1 MDFTVFITVLSG
13 VITFVIG
20 QLVVKLILDPVQ
32 DLKKTIGQISHVL
45 VERANVIANP
55 GVPSKEIM
63 DDTSDSLRRLSAQ
76 LHAHLYLV
84 PLYKQ
89 TSTVFRLPSK
99 DALLAASSNL
109 IGLSNSVYRADDR
122 IYEVNAKRVEGIC
135 DSLGIY
141 LAEGSRW
148 PKDLKTL

>member
-1 MDFTVFITVLSG
+1 MDFTVFFTVLSG

-20 QLVVKLILDPVQ
+20 QLIVKLLLDPVQ
-32 DLKKTIGQISHVL
+32 DMKKTIAQISHAL

-55 GVPSKEIM
+55 GVPTTEIM
-63 DDTSDSLRRLSAQ
+63 DEASLLLRKLSSQ

-84 PLYKQ
+84 PCYGL
-89 TSTVFRLPSK
+89 TSRVFHLPSK
-99 DALLAASSNL
+99 EKLLAASSAL
-109 IGLSNSVYRADDR
+109 IGLSNSVYRADER
-122 IYEVNAKRVEGIC
+122 VYEVNAKRVEQVC

-148 PKDLKTL
+148 PKDLQ